1 MKFGAFYGGRRPRGY
16 DNPKTYIEQIEQV
29 LYTDKMGF
37 ESAWFSEHHFT
48 PNTISSPLI
57 MSAYVAGLTKN
68 IRVGPAVQLLPF
80 HNPIRVA
87 EETALIDVITNGRLN
102 LGVGKG
108 PRTKIEYWLNHE
120 KTKYNDSSLDYTQS
134 IEIFGEALDIMLA
147 AWKHEKFSYKGKFND
162 INDIKIWPKPVQK
175 PHPPI
180 YVAAE
185 RPSGV
190 KWIAKQGYNMILGGT
205 WFEIE
210 ESKKNLDLFK
220 DELKIHGHN
229 YENIDVIYPVIAY
242 VDDTNKIARNLVEK
256 DLDYFVENF
265 STSGF
270 RGPINRYRNS
280 ERDFDRLPLMGVST
294 VTQPSCFIAG
304 SKDVVRSFVP
314 GKDGYENVDELC
326 DDMRLSRIIQ
336 GAGHWVQQESPA
348 EVNAVLLEFLNTLP

>member
-1 MKFGAFYGGRRPRGY
+1 MKFGAFYGGRRPGGY
-16 DNPKTYIEQIEQV
+16 DNPNTYNEQIEQV

-108 PRTKIEYWLNHE
+108 PRTKIEYWLNNE
-120 KTKYNDSSLDYTQS
+120 KTKYDDSSLDYTQS

-147 AWKHEKFSYKGKFND
+147 AWKHEKFSYKGTFND

-210 ESKKNLDLFK
+210 ESKKDLDLFK

-256 DLDYFVENF
+256 DLDYLIKQMKAFTTFPDNYDWRDILPVGDIDHCTSILKEIKKAGFKHVMIYNSLF
-265 STSGF
+265 SLPHSKLMSSLEKICKYVKP
-270 RGPINRYRNS
+270 RS
-280 ERDFDRLPLMGVST
+280 E
-294 VTQPSCFIAG
+294 
-304 SKDVVRSFVP
+304 
-314 GKDGYENVDELC
+314 
-326 DDMRLSRIIQ
+326 
-336 GAGHWVQQESPA
+336 
-348 EVNAVLLEFLNTLP
+348 

>member
-1 MKFGAFYGGRRPRGY
+1 MKFGAFYGGRRPGGY
-16 DNPKTYIEQIEQV
+16 DNPNTYKEQIEQV

-48 PNTISSPLI
+48 ANIVPSPLL
-57 MSAYVAGLTKN
+57 MSTYVAGLTKN

-108 PRTKIEYWLNHE
+108 PNTKIEYWLNHE
-120 KTKYNDSSLDYTQS
+120 KTKYDDSSLDYTQS

-180 YVAAE
+180 YVAAQQ
-185 RPSGV
+185 PSGV
-190 KWIAKQGYNMILGGT
+190 QWIAKQGYNSLMGGS
-205 WFEIE
+205 WFDIE
-210 ESKKNLDLFK
+210 ESKKDLDLFK

-229 YENIDVIYPVIAY
+229 YDDTDVVFSIATY
-242 VDDTNKIARNLVEK
+242 VDDTTTIAQNHVQKDMDYLVKQMKTIIPFPDNYDWRDILPVGDIDHCTSILKEIKKAGFKHVILFTNLFGLPHSKQMSSLEKICKYVKPR
-256 DLDYFVENF
+256 
-265 STSGF
+265 
-270 RGPINRYRNS
+270 S
-280 ERDFDRLPLMGVST
+280 E
-294 VTQPSCFIAG
+294 
-304 SKDVVRSFVP
+304 
-314 GKDGYENVDELC
+314 
-326 DDMRLSRIIQ
+326 
-336 GAGHWVQQESPA
+336 
-348 EVNAVLLEFLNTLP
+348 